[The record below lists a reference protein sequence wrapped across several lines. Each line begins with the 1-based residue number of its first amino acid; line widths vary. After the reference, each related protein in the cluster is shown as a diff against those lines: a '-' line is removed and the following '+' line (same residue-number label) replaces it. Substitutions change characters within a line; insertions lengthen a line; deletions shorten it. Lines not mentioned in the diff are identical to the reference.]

1 MDDIHNG
8 SNGFSSNMKV
18 NGATVNRRSESTGT
32 ENPPKRRWNRS
43 SSLDLEIVGASG

>member
-18 NGATVNRRSESTGT
+18 NGATANLEDKADRGRKILKERRRTG
-32 ENPPKRRWNRS
+32 PPAR
-43 SSLDLEIVGASG
+43 A